1 MPPSDSPRIAVIAD
15 AHFHD
20 LYGDYGFPGVA
31 HGDRHM
37 AVRMLADTARST
49 RVFNESD
56 GALRFTLDDI
66 AARGIRHVVLLG
78 DYSDDGQV
86 ATVAGVRRVLDDYSS
101 RFGMKFYATVGN
113 HDIFGEHGRHR
124 SKRFLTATGDYS
136 VATSDPDVTDA
147 HARTVDLT
155 SYMYCEGYPEGLG
168 ALPDV
173 GFFRRAG
180 DLHWE
185 TPFGEDDDL
194 EARRYE
200 VRSSDGLVVRR
211 LVDASYLTEPF
222 PGVWLLMID
231 ANVFEP
237 VSGVA
242 IGTGGDLADSTSA
255 GWNAMLR
262 HKQFIFDWM
271 RDVADRA
278 NRLGKCLLA
287 FSHYPAIDPLDDTLG
302 DELALLGPTSFSD
315 RIPVPDVARALMDV
329 GINIHFSG
337 HLHVN
342 DTARVQRDDA
352 YLVNI
357 GMPSL
362 VAFPCAY
369 KIITPDEEYLHVE
382 TVSVGDMPLDPALLG
397 LYRTE
402 VSRTGLK
409 TGKMLEAGDY
419 GTFLYEHLGHLV
431 GRRFLKREWP
441 RDLVSLL
448 QTLSLADVALLATEQ
463 HAVPVSAAVSAVER
477 LRLALQGPARLQ
489 GMFNG
494 DEVTLAAMASVSM
507 LSFLADWYRLRMGS
521 ELALDWIDDERL
533 ALYAAVVALYRK
545 GPWEGKGGL
554 QARFSLLF
562 RMYGKFISGL
572 PSRNFRIDLSTG
584 SIVSAGL
591 ER

>member
-1 MPPSDSPRIAVIAD
+1 MPPSKSPRIAVVAD

-20 LYGDYGFPGVA
+20 LYGDYGFPGIPESGKRVA
-31 HGDRHM
+31 
-37 AVRMLADTARST
+37 ARMLADTARST
-49 RVFNESD
+49 RVFNESH

-78 DYSDDGQV
+78 DYSDDGQI
-86 ATVAGVRRVLDDYSS
+86 ATVAGVKRILDDYSS
-101 RFGMKFYATVGN
+101 RFGMRFYATVGN

-124 SKRFLTATGDYS
+124 SKRFLTATGGYS
-136 VATSDPDVTDA
+136 VATSDPDVSDA
-147 HARTVDLT
+147 HAQMVSLT
-155 SYMYCEGYPEGLG
+155 QRMYCEGYPEGLRG
-168 ALPDV
+168 LPDI

-200 VRSSDGLVVRR
+200 LRSPDGTVVRR
-211 LVDASYLTEPF
+211 LIDASYLNEPF

-242 IGTGGDLADSTSA
+242 IGMSGDLADSTGA

-262 HKQFIFDWM
+262 HKQFMFDWM

-287 FSHYPAIDPLDDTLG
+287 FSHYPAIDPLDNTLE
-302 DELALLGPTSFSD
+302 DELALLGRTSFSE
-315 RIPVPDVARALMDV
+315 RIPVPDVAAALIDA
-329 GINIHFSG
+329 GITIHFSG

-342 DTARVQRDDA
+342 DTARTRQEGA
-352 YLVNI
+352 HLINI
-357 GMPSL
+357 SVPSL

-369 KIITPDEEYLHVE
+369 KIITPEAGYLHVE
-382 TVSVGDMPLDPALLG
+382 TVDIGDMPLDPAILQ
-397 LYRTE
+397 LYRAE
-402 VSRTGLK
+402 VARSGLK

-419 GTFLYEHLGHLV
+419 GAFLYEHLGHLV

-448 QTLSLADVALLATEQ
+448 QTLSLSDVALLAVEQ
-463 HAVPVSAAVSAVER
+463 QAIPVREAVSGLER
-477 LRLALQGPARLQ
+477 LRITPQAHACLQEAFKDRGVML
-489 GMFNG
+489 
-494 DEVTLAAMASVSM
+494 DAMASVSM
-507 LSFLADWYRLRMGS
+507 LSFLGDWYRLRMAS

-533 ALYAAVVALYRK
+533 AVYSALTELYRK
-545 GPWEGKGGL
+545 SAWEGEAV
-554 QARFSLLF
+554 QARFAVLF
-562 RMYGKFISGL
+562 RMYGKFVSGL
-572 PSRNFRIDLSTG
+572 PSRNFSVDLSSG
-584 SIVSAGL
+584 SIVSATP